1 VDADT
6 QYSGADFALS
16 NQSCSVGQV
25 VSGVDASGNVTCETK
40 NVGIYSFVCGG
51 CDLRDISL
59 PGADLSNAWLR
70 RATLSPADL
79 TGANLT
85 SAKLKVLLGFQLWE
99 PGAYLAGGLV

>member
-59 PGADLSNAWLR
+59 PGADLSNVISEVDIAPR
-70 RATLSPADL
+70 HAESPPPWDR
-79 TGANLT
+79 G
-85 SAKLKVLLGFQLWE
+85 
-99 PGAYLAGGLV
+99 